1 MQIIVQPTPGM
12 VNENIDDRVAALL
25 QAGANITLNYDDTAN
40 TLTIVGS
47 TSAAGAPLGAEYIT
61 SVADATLSAE
71 RVLTD
76 TATITWDRATVGQ
89 IKANASITSYTDEQ
103 AQDAVGTILVNSATI
118 SFTYN
123 DTTPSITAD
132 LILPAQPYDLG
143 LTWAG
148 TLPASQVMLRYP
160 FPRAVTFP
168 SGLTNSRGVAG
179 AAATGAKVIDL
190 RKNNVSFGS
199 INFAAGATTAT
210 FTMASATSFA
220 SGDVLT
226 AIAPA
231 SADATLADL
240 GISLAGTR

>member
-1 MQIIVQPTPGM
+1 MQIIVQPTPGL

-47 TSAAGAPLGAEYIT
+47 TPTTGAPLGAEYIT
-61 SVADATLSAE
+61 STADATLSAE

-76 TATITWDRATVGQ
+76 TATVTWDRATAGQ

-103 AQDAVGTILVNSATI
+103 AQDAIGTILVDSATI
-118 SFTYN
+118 NFTYN
-123 DTTPSITAD
+123 DATPSITAD
-132 LILPAQPYDLG
+132 LIPPAQPYDLG
-143 LTWAG
+143 LTWVG
-148 TLPASQVMLRYP
+148 TLPTSQIMLRYP

-168 SGLTNSRGVAG
+168 SGLTDSRGVA
-179 AAATGAKVIDL
+179 AIAATGAKVIDL
-190 RKNNVSFGS
+190 RKNGSNVGS

-220 SGDVLT
+220 VGDVLT
-226 AIAPA
+226 VVAPA